1 MIKIHETMNNYGRP
15 NTTGL
20 GSFFFL
26 RAGGKNRTSDEMR
39 KGNRADGE
47 PPKIT
52 TKMIQ
57 SSQIR
62 KKFKLF
68 LSLASETQKGKKTW
82 KALLIIIINLFVFLL
97 ATIGIKRKLFTAT
110 RLDKQE
116 VNE

>member
-1 MIKIHETMNNYGRP
+1 
-15 NTTGL
+15 
-20 GSFFFL
+20 
-26 RAGGKNRTSDEMR
+26 MR

-47 PPKIT
+47 PQKNYENDPIERSKFE
-52 TKMIQ
+52 
-57 SSQIR
+57 R
-62 KKFKLF
+62 KFKLF

-82 KALLIIIINLFVFLL
+82 KALLIIIMIIIRINLFVFLL

>member
-1 MIKIHETMNNYGRP
+1 
-15 NTTGL
+15 
-20 GSFFFL
+20 
-26 RAGGKNRTSDEMR
+26 MR

-47 PPKIT
+47 PQKNYENDPIERSKFE
-52 TKMIQ
+52 
-57 SSQIR
+57 R
-62 KKFKLF
+62 KFKLF

-82 KALLIIIINLFVFLL
+82 KALLIIIIRRRINLFVFLL